1 MSLISSGRDV
11 QIELVEV
18 LQYGSLW
25 YLQLNSIAGQKPPV
39 FEVKQQ
45 RVKSESKPVEQQ
57 Q

>member
-11 QIELVEV
+11 QV

-25 YLQLNSIAGQKPPV
+25 YLQLNSIAGQKPPD